1 MSITSAFA
9 NANSGLSAMSRSA
22 EVISNN
28 VSNALTEGYSRQEVA
43 YTATVIA
50 GRGGGV
56 SVGGVSRGVDVLLTT
71 SRQRAEAEMAN
82 SSSLAKTMERLA
94 ASLGLPDTEGSLAA
108 RVVSFETSIRTA
120 IATPESLALQ
130 NDILVSA
137 KNLTSSLNRISTE
150 TTRLRVEAD
159 ASIARQVATVN
170 SSLEKIEA
178 LNAEI
183 RVFMMSGRSVAGLE
197 DQRQV
202 LVDTVNA
209 IIPIRQSNTND
220 GEVALFSTGGEILL
234 NGSARK
240 IEFTATNMMTPSM
253 SISSG
258 ALSGLS
264 ISGVS
269 IPIGQGDGTIRGG
282 SLAADFNAR
291 DIILPKFHMQIDALA
306 RDLVER
312 LQDPAID
319 PTLAIGDAGLF
330 TDAGVAFSTVDET
343 GLAGRISVNPIVDPA
358 NGGVLWKIRD
368 GLGAVTPSPPG
379 NSQLLIRVS
388 SALDENRLPTA
399 NLGLTSENNASG
411 FTQEITSYWMSS
423 AASKQAVAAFNTSK
437 HDVLLVKE
445 LDAVGVDT
453 DQEMQKL
460 MLVEQAYAAN
470 ARVLSVIDGLMKTLL
485 EI

>member
-43 YTATVIA
+43 YAATVIA

-71 SRQRAEAEMAN
+71 SRQRAEAEMTN

-94 ASLGLPDTEGSLAA
+94 ASLGLPDSEGSLAA

-120 IATPESLALQ
+120 IATPESSALQ

-183 RVFMMSGRSVAGLE
+183 RVFTMSGRSVAGLE

-220 GEVALFSTGGEILL
+220 GEVALFFTGGEILL

-269 IPIGQGDGTIRGG
+269 IPIGQGDGAIRGG
-282 SLAADFNAR
+282 SLAAGFNAR

-330 TDAGVAFSTVDET
+330 TDAGAAFSTVNET
-343 GLAGRISVNPIVDPA
+343 GLAGRISVNSIVDPA
-358 NGGVLWKIRD
+358 NGGVLWKMRD

-379 NSQLLIRVS
+379 NNQLFIRLS

-411 FTQEITSYWMSS
+411 FTQEMASYWISS
-423 AASKQAVAAFNTSK
+423 AASKQAVAVFNTSK

-445 LDAVGVDT
+445 LDAIGVDT